1 MVGHAAL
8 AAAYCALLCALAPRA
23 SSWLMRERREAHQS
37 WFAAGAAGYAA
48 SSETGAAWAKT
59 LPRLI
64 EDRAI
69 GREDAA
75 MAAKMGVPNLP
86 RFDSLPT
93 AGEVSRRYEIRPPR
107 LHRLTAELTVA
118 GLALGALLSLIGASA
133 PQIALLGAI
142 ASLCALLGIVDRS
155 CRIIPDSVVGLLCLL
170 GLCLR
175 AGCGQRGE
183 FAPLALTAAA
193 ICGCMYLADA
203 VYARL
208 HGGRRAIGNG
218 DKKVMAAVVL
228 CSGFSGIVV
237 AYAALVALLAAA
249 TLIDKDRRSKRP
261 FGPYAA
267 AATLIGAI
275 ASATV

>member
-1 MVGHAAL
+1 
-8 AAAYCALLCALAPRA
+8 
-23 SSWLMRERREAHQS
+23 
-37 WFAAGAAGYAA
+37 
-48 SSETGAAWAKT
+48 
-59 LPRLI
+59 
-64 EDRAI
+64 
-69 GREDAA
+69 

-86 RFDSLPT
+86 RFDGLPT
-93 AGEVSRRYEIRPPR
+93 VGEVFERYEIRPPR
-107 LHRLTAELTVA
+107 LHRLTAELAVA
-118 GLALGALLSLIGASA
+118 GLALGTLLCLIGASA
-133 PQIALLGAI
+133 SQIALLGAI
-142 ASLCALLGIVDRS
+142 SGLCALLGIVDRS

-175 AGCGQRGE
+175 VCCGQRSE
-183 FAPLALTAAA
+183 LAPLALAAAA

-208 HGGRRAIGNG
+208 HEGRRAIGNG

-237 AYAALVALLAAA
+237 SYAALIALLAAA

-267 AATLIGAI
+267 AATLIGVF
-275 ASATV
+275 ASITV